1 MRKIYNAD
9 RVTVILNNTSTTL
22 LVEGLVP
29 EESTVEITRGYL
41 EGNITEEEALK
52 KTNAAVRKS
61 LS

>member
-29 EESTVEITRGYL
+29 EESTVEITREYL

-52 KTNAAVRKS
+52 KINAAVRKS